1 MEFLQT
7 ADYQP
12 ITLGP
17 NTKLPRLDCIPDGEV
32 TLIRF
37 IRSNRKLDIFG
48 EKFEVS
54 KDLVYSYVKAVIVTQ
69 LHQLQLYLN
78 EELVDTFEYRMTP

>member
-1 MEFLQT
+1 MEFLQAT
-7 ADYQP
+7 NFQP
-12 ITLGP
+12 IKLGP
-17 NTKLPRLDCIPDGEV
+17 NAKLPVLDFIPDGEV

-48 EKFEVS
+48 EKFEVA

-69 LHQLQLYLN
+69 THTLQIYLN
-78 EELVDTFEYRMTP
+78 EELVDTFEYRLTL

>member
-1 MEFLQT
+1 MEFLQA

-12 ITLGP
+12 MTLGP
-17 NTKLPRLDCIPDGEV
+17 NTKLPRLDFVPDGEV

-48 EKFEVS
+48 ETFEVS
-54 KDLVYSYVKAVIVTQ
+54 KDLIYSYVKAVIVTQ
-69 LHQLQLYLN
+69 IHQLQLYLN
-78 EELVDTFEYRMTP
+78 EELVDTIEYRLTL